1 MQSPLPMLFVVL
13 MLFLCCQASAQQPDP
28 IVVTRAVQTISLD
41 GTLDEESWFRGKPAS
56 GFWQIF
62 PTDSI
67 QATWDTEIF
76 MTFDDKYLYVGA
88 KCYAKGNNYI
98 VPSLRRDYRAS
109 GNDNITFIFD
119 TFRDQT
125 NAIVFGM
132 NPLGV
137 TREALISNGGLEP
150 SRDFDEFWD
159 NKWEGASAIH
169 DGYWSCEL
177 AIPFSSLRFNAGDT
191 LWYFNSYRFDMQAN
205 VQSTW
210 HRIPQNQSI
219 TSLAFVG
226 QMIWEEPLRKPRS
239 SVAIIPYLNASATRR
254 FQNSDQ
260 TSKLQFNAGAD
271 AKLQVSAGLNLDL
284 TTNPDFSQVEVDR
297 QVINLDRF
305 EIFFPERRQF
315 FLENADLFS
324 TFGNQRIRPFFSR
337 RIGVSLDP
345 GTGQNIQNAIYGGA
359 RLSGKIDNNLRV
371 GLLTM
376 QTAPNDAISQ
386 SSLNYTVAALQQKVF
401 TRSNIAAIFVNKQAL
416 DQQHQAFNRLAGLDY
431 NIANADNSLT
441 GKIFYHQSFS
451 PENRQQAF
459 AHGANLQYR
468 VKKFALGWEHQWV
481 GDGFNAEVG
490 FVPRKNF
497 LSANPTARYFIYPGK
512 GPFSQH
518 NFNASAFLLWMP
530 ELGRTDH
537 DHILWWDG
545 VLRNTGF
552 SSVLL
557 RNQFVYLF
565 RDFDPSGSGGIPLPA
580 GEAYHFT
587 SLTMAYQSDV
597 RPLFSYR
604 LEQTIGQYF
613 NGNRVRLGGSAS
625 YRFQPYGSASIELN
639 YNYTR
644 LPAPHAS
651 AAVWL
656 LGPRLDLT
664 FSRSVF
670 VTAFF
675 QYNQQID
682 NVNINAR
689 LQWRYAPVSDLFLVY
704 TDNYD
709 TNYFNPKNRAIIL
722 KWTYWI
728 NT

>member
-1 MQSPLPMLFVVL
+1 MFHPSPLMFVVL
-13 MLFLCCQASAQQPDP
+13 LLCLYTQANAQQPEP
-28 IVVTRAVQTISLD
+28 IVVTRSTDAITID
-41 GTLDEESWFRGKPAS
+41 GMLSETSWFNGKPAS
-56 GFWQIF
+56 GFWQLF

-67 QATWDTEIF
+67 QAAWDTEIF
-76 MTFDDKYLYVGA
+76 MTFDDKNLYVGA

-119 TFRDQT
+119 TFRDRT

-159 NKWEGASAIH
+159 NKWQGASAIH

-226 QMIWEEPLRKPRS
+226 QMIFEEPLQKPRS
-239 SVAIIPYLNASATRR
+239 GVAIIPYLNTSANRR
-254 FQNSDQ
+254 FNAPDQ
-260 TSKLQFNAGAD
+260 ATKLQFNAGAD
-271 AKLQVSAGLNLDL
+271 AKVQVSAGLNLDL
-284 TTNPDFSQVEVDR
+284 TINPDFSQVEVDR

-324 TFGNQRIRPFFSR
+324 SFGNQRIRPFFSR
-337 RIGVSLDP
+337 RIGVSVDP
-345 GTGQNIQNAIYGGA
+345 TTGQNIQNPIYGGA
-359 RLSGKIDNNLRV
+359 RLSGKIDNNLRL

-376 QTAPNDAISQ
+376 QTAPNDAFSQ
-386 SSLNYTVAALQQKVF
+386 SSLNYTVAALQRKIF
-401 TRSNIAAIFVNKQAL
+401 TRSNLSAIFVNKQTL
-416 DQQHQAFNRLAGLDY
+416 HKQGQPFNRLAGLDY

-441 GKIFYHQSFS
+441 GKIFYHHSFS
-451 PENRQQAF
+451 PDNNKQAF
-459 AHGANLQYR
+459 AHGSNLQYR

-497 LSANPTARYFIYPGK
+497 FSANPSARYFLYPGK

-518 NFNASAFLLWMP
+518 NLNAAAFLLWMP
-530 ELGRTDH
+530 TLGRTDH
-537 DHILWWDG
+537 EYVVWWDG
-545 VLRNTGF
+545 VMRNTGF

-565 RDFDPSGSGGIPLPA
+565 RDFDPSGSGGTPLPA
-580 GEAYHFT
+580 GEGYNFS
-587 SLTMAYQSDV
+587 SLTLSYQSDV

-604 LEQTIGQYF
+604 IEQTLGQYF
-613 NGNRVRLGGSAS
+613 NGQRIRLAGAAS
-625 YRFQPYGSASIELN
+625 YRFQPYGSASLEIN

-644 LPAPHAS
+644 LPAPYAS
-651 AAVWL
+651 GAVWL

-682 NVNINAR
+682 NVNVNAR

-709 TNYFNPKNRAIIL
+709 TNNFNPKNRAIIL